1 MVKEEL
7 ESELNQSEREMENE
21 EMHEGYDKAVEAESE
36 TLASAT
42 EAKVDESVGMKSAEK
57 LLNNMKAQEEDQT
70 NFEEEAQKRVH
81 AQMEQAAERIT
92 HSSSDIHDLE
102 TTIGKAEEDSPVQT
116 ESTANLIAK
125 AILHQKMKAA
135 GVAETTEETTEPE
148 PVLSKQ
154 EPVSVVQSSNINFD
168 QIRKTNEILKGIKK
182 RTPILTGPSPP
193 EAPVSY
199 TPVHA
204 QTSTNDEAEV
214 EAMLDVERKQEVAQA
229 KAEGRSPDES
239 KFKSMSEVKVE
250 SDIINKL
257 KKESDEEI
265 FADDVEIRQHKAQIR
280 SSQASEEKPESKPV
294 EPQQPV

>member
-42 EAKVDESVGMKSAEK
+42 EAKVDESAGMKSAEK

-102 TTIGKAEEDSPVQT
+102 TTIGKAEEDTPVQT

-125 AILHQKMKAA
+125 AILH
-135 GVAETTEETTEPE
+135 
-148 PVLSKQ
+148 
-154 EPVSVVQSSNINFD
+154 
-168 QIRKTNEILKGIKK
+168 
-182 RTPILTGPSPP
+182 
-193 EAPVSY
+193 
-199 TPVHA
+199 
-204 QTSTNDEAEV
+204 
-214 EAMLDVERKQEVAQA
+214 
-229 KAEGRSPDES
+229 
-239 KFKSMSEVKVE
+239 
-250 SDIINKL
+250 
-257 KKESDEEI
+257 
-265 FADDVEIRQHKAQIR
+265 
-280 SSQASEEKPESKPV
+280 
-294 EPQQPV
+294 